1 MWLGCL
7 SFNLDTPFNF
17 VTNNDIIGGNSG
29 STIVNQKG
37 EVVGL
42 VFEGNIH
49 FLGGEFGFDARLNR
63 TVAVHSQALLEAL
76 DKIYPAGTSP
86 QRFGGRSDNSTASVL
101 QYRNLLCCAMNRS
114 PIRPCC
120 RFQKES
126 RLR

>member
-17 VTNNDIIGGNSG
+17 VTNNDIIVGNSG

-37 EVVGL
+37 GVVGL
-42 VFEGNIH
+42 VFKGNIH

-76 DKIYPAGTSP
+76 HKIYPAGHIATEIWGA
-86 QRFGGRSDNSTASVL
+86 QR
-101 QYRNLLCCAMNRS
+101 
-114 PIRPCC
+114 
-120 RFQKES
+120 
-126 RLR
+126 